1 MNVFFPVFILTIFF
15 FSLRLI
21 DKIRYK
27 KLKDYISKEE
37 ELKLREIG
45 FFK

>member
-21 DKIRYK
+21 DRIRYK